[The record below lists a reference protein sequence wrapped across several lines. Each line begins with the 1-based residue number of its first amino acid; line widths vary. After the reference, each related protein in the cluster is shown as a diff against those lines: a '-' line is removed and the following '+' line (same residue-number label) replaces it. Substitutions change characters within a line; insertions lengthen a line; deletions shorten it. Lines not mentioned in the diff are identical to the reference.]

1 MSITT
6 DMSGPTDRDDTE
18 ELPPA
23 ARRVLKALRE
33 ADGPMTTGELVDET
47 LHQQR
52 TVREAATRLRTEG
65 LVQSRWGS
73 EDARQRV
80 HTITGGDT
88 DGE

>member
-6 DMSGPTDRDDTE
+6 DMSGPTDRDERE

-23 ARRVLKALRE
+23 AKRVLKALRE
-33 ADGPMTTGELVDET
+33 ADEPMTTGELVDET

-65 LVQSRWGS
+65 LVRSRWGS
-73 EDARQRV
+73 EDARERV
-80 HTITGGDT
+80 HRLVDGGD
-88 DGE
+88 DVE